1 MCMFQRK
8 KHKVAHPLQD
18 KVAGKIA
25 AALLGVQTRVSN
37 RMNRLKNLKWLL
49 ILFCILSGS
58 LSIYFIAESI
68 LTVPK
73 KELKIDPIRVP
84 QHFDQPTDTVTG
96 PAIPADIIMQ
106 LQDYRRYMDSIGET
120 IRPGLLDSIRILE
133 EIYSEQQ

>member
-8 KHKVAHPLQD
+8 KHKNDHPLQD

-25 AALLGVQTRVSN
+25 AALLGVQARVSN

-49 ILFCILSGS
+49 ILFCMLSGS

-68 LTVPK
+68 LAVPK
-73 KELKIDPIRVP
+73 KQLKIDPIHVP
-84 QHFDQPTDTVTG
+84 QHFVQPTDTVTG
-96 PAIPADIIMQ
+96 PAIPTDIILQ
-106 LQDYRRYMDSIGET
+106 LQGYKRYMDSIGET
-120 IRPGLLDSIRILE
+120 IRPGLLDSIRVLE